1 MVHGLCGGAGDTLKI
16 QLTGGDMIR
25 AIAIDGPAG
34 AGKSTIAKRLAAI
47 KNFVY
52 VDTGAMYRA
61 IALYCI
67 ENDIPPVDD
76 ECMSRA
82 LEKINVTIDYLDGE
96 QIVFLNGENV
106 NGKIRTQQ
114 VGNMASSV
122 SVIGKVRERMVAL
135 QQELARTRSV
145 IMDGRDIGTV
155 VLPDALVKIYLTAS
169 VEIRAKR
176 RYDEY
181 VEKGVECDLETL
193 KKEIADRDH
202 RDMTRDISPLRQA
215 EDAVVVDSSYMTID
229 EVVAEILKIADE
241 KGL

>member
-1 MVHGLCGGAGDTLKI
+1 
-16 QLTGGDMIR
+16 MIR